1 MLLTKRFC
9 NVRAARL
16 RSRRPARAALAG
28 VLVGVLALSGCSLLG
43 DDSGDSPASGGGTS
57 APHATAGS
65 GQDVPYDVTPLLK
78 PAKKYFGA
86 AVPGAPNSMKNVDA
100 YTKMTGKQPNLV
112 EYYAGWG
119 DGFDA
124 TGVRNAWAEGALTLM
139 SWEPFDTPVADI
151 AAGKSD
157 PYLKEYAAAVRKL
170 NLPVVIDFADEF
182 NGHWEK
188 WGTNDVTPAQ
198 YVAAW
203 RHIHQTFV
211 DAGAT
216 NVIWAWSPNIVNP
229 VPDVKLKPYYPGDA
243 YVDWVGMIGYFTAG
257 QDNSFDSVFGTTR
270 DRVRTFTK
278 KPILLLE
285 TGAMPG
291 ERRRAD
297 IRNLFAGVAADDDML
312 GFVWFNYKKRADWR
326 LEASPLA
333 LKEFRRLAADDRFG
347 FDVRKPS

>member
-1 MLLTKRFC
+1 MRLKERFRT
-9 NVRAARL
+9 VRA
-16 RSRRPARAALAG
+16 SLAG
-28 VLVGVLALSGCSLLG
+28 ALVGVLALSGCSLLG
-43 DDSGDSPASGGGTS
+43 DDGGPARSGGGTA
-57 APHATAGS
+57 APHSEASA
-65 GQDVPYDVTPLLK
+65 DVPYDVTPLLK
-78 PAKKYFGA
+78 PAKKYFGV
-86 AVPGAPNSMKNVDA
+86 AVPGAPTSMKNIDV
-100 YTKMTGKQPNLV
+100 YTGRVGKRPNLV

-139 SWEPFDTPVADI
+139 SWEPFDTPIADI

-157 PYLKEYAAAVRKL
+157 AYVKEYATAVRKL

-188 WGTNDVTPAQ
+188 WGTNATTPAQ

-203 RHIHQTFV
+203 RRIHQTFT

-229 VPDVKLKPYYPGDA
+229 VRDVRLKPYYPGDA
-243 YVDWVGMIGYFTAG
+243 YVDWIGLIGYFTLG
-257 QDNSFDSVFGTTR
+257 EDNAFDSVFGPTR
-270 DRVRTFTK
+270 DQIRTFTK
-278 KPILLLE
+278 KPMLLLE
-285 TGAMPG
+285 TAAMPG

-297 IRNLFAGVAADDDML
+297 VRNLFAGVAADDDML
-312 GFVWFNYKKRADWR
+312 GFVWFDYKKRADWR

-333 LKEFRRLAADDRFG
+333 LKEFKRLAADDRFG

>member
-1 MLLTKRFC
+1 MQLKKRF
-9 NVRAARL
+9 RAGC
-16 RSRRPARAALAG
+16 AALVCCLAG
-28 VLVGVLALSGCSLLG
+28 VLALGGCSLLG
-43 DDSGDSPASGGGTS
+43 DDSGGPARSGAGA
-57 APHATAGS
+57 APHS
-65 GQDVPYDVTPLLK
+65 GASADPAIPYDVTPLLK
-78 PAKKYFGA
+78 PEKKYFGA
-86 AVPGAPNSMKNVDA
+86 AVPGAPNSMKNVDV
-100 YTKMTGKQPNLV
+100 YTKTVGKQPNLV

-151 AAGKSD
+151 AAGRSD
-157 PYLKEYAAAVRKL
+157 EYIEEYATAVRRL

-188 WGTNDVTPAQ
+188 WGTNHVTPAQ

-203 RHIHQTFV
+203 RHIHRTFV

-229 VPDVKLKPYYPGDA
+229 VRNVRLEPYYPGDA
-243 YVDWVGMIGYFTAG
+243 YVDWVGLIGYFTAG
-257 QDNSFDSVFGTTR
+257 EDNAFDSVFGPTR
-270 DRVRTFTK
+270 DQIRTFTK
-278 KPILLLE
+278 KPVLLLE
-285 TGAMPG
+285 TAAMPG

-297 IRNLFAGVAADDDML
+297 IRNLFAGVEADDDML
-312 GFVWFNYKKRADWR
+312 GFVWFDHKKRADWR

-333 LKEFRRLAADDRFG
+333 LKEFKRLAADDRFG